1 MLSKKRFHFSFRFLF
16 LPLFLITIYF
26 NSLTSDIVLSIST
39 NRYRLSREL
48 VTRMRDNREDM
59 RAFMR
64 KFHRLGHF
72 RGYGGLKLLVLY
84 ILSEGPKNGAELMDT
99 IDMMSHGH
107 WKPSPGSIYPLLS
120 KAVEDNL
127 IMKREDR
134 TYELTD
140 AGFEEISMFKTEG
153 SEKAGSIEG
162 ILTEIDSNLSYLEDL
177 SGEKLAPYV
186 RMLER
191 IGQKINHINE
201 TIHNS
206 GKET

>member
-1 MLSKKRFHFSFRFLF
+1 
-16 LPLFLITIYF
+16 
-26 NSLTSDIVLSIST
+26 
-39 NRYRLSREL
+39 
-48 VTRMRDNREDM
+48 
-59 RAFMR
+59 
-64 KFHRLGHF
+64 
-72 RGYGGLKLLVLY
+72 
-84 ILSEGPKNGAELMDT
+84 MDT

-153 SEKAGSIEG
+153 SDKSGSIES

-177 SGEKLAPYV
+177 SGEKLAPYF

-191 IGQKINHINE
+191 IGLKINRINE
-201 TIHNS
+201 TLTNS

>member
-1 MLSKKRFHFSFRFLF
+1 
-16 LPLFLITIYF
+16 
-26 NSLTSDIVLSIST
+26 
-39 NRYRLSREL
+39 
-48 VTRMRDNREDM
+48 MRDNREDM

-120 KAVEDNL
+120 KAVDDNL
-127 IMKREDR
+127 IVKREDR
-134 TYELTD
+134 KYELTD

-153 SEKAGSIEG
+153 SDKAGSIES

-177 SGEKLAPYV
+177 TEEKLAPYV
-186 RMLER
+186 RILER
-191 IGQKINHINE
+191 IGVKINRINE
-201 TIHNS
+201 TFKNS
-206 GKET
+206 MKEA

>member
-1 MLSKKRFHFSFRFLF
+1 
-16 LPLFLITIYF
+16 
-26 NSLTSDIVLSIST
+26 
-39 NRYRLSREL
+39 
-48 VTRMRDNREDM
+48 MRDNREDM

-127 IMKREDR
+127 IIKREDR

-191 IGQKINHINE
+191 IGLKINRIND
-201 TIHNS
+201 TLHNS